1 MIEYGLILLTGALTS
16 LHCVGMCGAIVLAYS
31 VQPISETISTHKQN
45 GFLLHTAY
53 NGGRILSYAVLGA
66 VAGII
71 GMTFSWIEQIG
82 QYVSMIGG
90 GIMIISGFALLG
102 FIPITTRISLG
113 SSIFRKLQ
121 ASLLHKKTIHSKLLL
136 GFLTPLLPCGILY
149 AILAKAAA
157 TGNAIGG
164 AITMSLF
171 SIGMAP
177 SLMLLGSV
185 SSFFSSRVRKGAEQ
199 LAAIAII
206 IMGIILIL
214 RGLHIPF
221 LSIFTNEAN
230 GTSCCTY

>member
-31 VQPISETISTHKQN
+31 IQPVTENISTRKQN

-82 QYVSMIGG
+82 QYVSVIGG
-90 GIMIISGFALLG
+90 VIMIISGLALLG

-121 ASLLHKKTIHSKLLL
+121 ASLLHKRTFHSKLLL

-149 AILAKAAA
+149 AMLAKATA
-157 TGNAIGG
+157 TGNAING

-171 SIGMAP
+171 GIGMSP
-177 SLMLLGSV
+177 SLIFFGSM
-185 SSFFSSRVRKGAEQ
+185 SSFFSSRVRRGAEQ
-199 LAAIAII
+199 LAAAAVI
-206 IMGIILIL
+206 IMGIILVL

-221 LSIFTNEAN
+221 LSLFSTEADSR
-230 GTSCCTY
+230 SCCTY